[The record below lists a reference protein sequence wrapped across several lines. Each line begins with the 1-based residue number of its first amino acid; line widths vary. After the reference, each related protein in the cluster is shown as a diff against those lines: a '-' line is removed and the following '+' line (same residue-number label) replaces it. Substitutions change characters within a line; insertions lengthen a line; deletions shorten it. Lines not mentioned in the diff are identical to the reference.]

1 MFGHSVTLFRLFGFD
16 IRVDASWLILAALIT
31 WTLATGLFPHDYPHL
46 AASLYWWM
54 GVAGAIGLFLSIV
67 VHETF
72 HSLVARHYNLPM
84 KGITLFVFGGV
95 AEMSGEPQTPKVEFL
110 MAIAGP
116 IASILIGFLFF
127 FLKDIGRGAAW
138 PLAAVGIVTYL
149 SWINWVLAG
158 FNLVPAFPLD
168 GGRVLRSII
177 WHFTQ
182 NLTRATRIAS
192 AIGTGLSTLLMAYA
206 IYTFFMGNLI
216 GGIWYFVIAMFLR
229 QAAAA
234 SYTQVVMRRA
244 LKGEPISRFMNSEPI
259 SVPRGTSI
267 RDFVENYFYRY
278 HFKFFP
284 VVNERSE
291 LTGCVTARR
300 VKEVPP
306 DEWTSHTVAEVAE
319 PCSAEN
325 TIAPDADAL
334 DALSKMQ
341 TTNSSRLMVADH
353 GKLLAVVSLKDLL
366 AFLAAKIDLEGRSSR
381 MLGAPKA

>member
-1 MFGHSVTLFRLFGFD
+1 MFGRSVTLFRLFGFA

-31 WTLATGLFPHDYPHL
+31 WSLAAGLFPHEYPGLGAHT
-46 AASLYWWM
+46 YWWM
-54 GVAGAIGLFLSIV
+54 GAAGAIGLFLSIV

-72 HSLVARHYNLPM
+72 HSLVARHYDLPM

-95 AEMSGEPQTPKVEFL
+95 AEMGGEPQNPKVEFL

-116 IASILIGFLFF
+116 IASVLIGFFF
-127 FLKDIGRGAAW
+127 WFLKDLGRGAW
-138 PLAAVGIVTYL
+138 PAAEVGVVAYL
-149 SWINWVLAG
+149 SWINWALAA
-158 FNLVPAFPLD
+158 FNMVPAFPLD

-177 WHFTQ
+177 WHYTR
-182 NLTRATRIAS
+182 NIARATRIAS

-206 IYTFFMGNLI
+206 IFTFFMGNII

-229 QAAAA
+229 QAAMA

-244 LKGEPISRFMNSEPI
+244 LKGEPISRFMNPDPI
-259 SVPRGTSI
+259 TVPRGTSI
-267 RDFVENYFYRY
+267 REFVENYFYRY

-291 LTGCVTARR
+291 LTGCVTARK

-306 DEWTSHTVAEVAE
+306 DEWASHTVAEVAE

-325 TIAPDADAL
+325 TISPDADAL

-366 AFLAAKIDLEGRSSR
+366 AFLAAKIDLEGNSKR
-381 MLGAPKA
+381 MLGAGRS